1 MKKFYNR
8 NFAYGAA
15 ALLIG
20 AVSFTACSSED
31 ELSNTNPTYDGE
43 SVKTQFAINIPAA
56 AKTRMTGGNTQEGGG
71 FLGMYDIKLLPMT
84 AVGNDNVGF
93 TSILSLDPIVNNG
106 LENSHKI
113 YNDVSIPVGTTNFL
127 FYGAGGENVASAAT
141 EKFDEGIIN
150 ANVSG
155 SNTSNISF
163 SLEEAKVEDTAGE
176 SAKLVKVLNA
186 VESVSGWADKKEDGS
201 TLGKL
206 YKSFITLKAGSA
218 NSICKTLE
226 TLYNQVDGLATG
238 GESTEKTIALGIQ
251 TAIKTDGVFT
261 VSDGPAPYVL
271 STTLTYPQ
279 NMNMPDGSASVAFA
293 DGEFTASTTGV
304 SNGNMTIN
312 MADICYPA
320 SIYYMANTP
329 LKATDADNIT
339 WPTSLEDWTGES
351 AFDGWG
357 DKVLPTTHTIA
368 LANAIQYAVA
378 KLALTVKCSTTPLPD
393 KKGAYVN
400 VPDNGF
406 TVTGVL
412 IGGQPQSVKWD
423 FTPSGDA
430 QTLTKTVYDKSIVS
444 GMAAKSNSVS
454 LTNYTL
460 VLDNK
465 QADAQKV
472 NIAIELKN
480 TSTSEFEGAD
490 GIIPVGGTFYL
501 IAQLDPAKG
510 SNSESVQN
518 PYVFM
523 QDYTTTAN
531 LKISSLANA
540 YNCIPDLRASQLSL
554 GLAVDL
560 TWKTGLSFDIDIQ

>member
-113 YNDVSIPVGTTNFL
+113 YNNVSIPVGTTNFL

-238 GESTEKTIALGIQ
+238 GESTEKNNC
-251 TAIKTDGVFT
+251 
-261 VSDGPAPYVL
+261 SWY
-271 STTLTYPQ
+271 
-279 NMNMPDGSASVAFA
+279 
-293 DGEFTASTTGV
+293 
-304 SNGNMTIN
+304 SNC
-312 MADICYPA
+312 D
-320 SIYYMANTP
+320 
-329 LKATDADNIT
+329 
-339 WPTSLEDWTGES
+339 
-351 AFDGWG
+351 
-357 DKVLPTTHTIA
+357 
-368 LANAIQYAVA
+368 
-378 KLALTVKCSTTPLPD
+378 
-393 KKGAYVN
+393 
-400 VPDNGF
+400 
-406 TVTGVL
+406 
-412 IGGQPQSVKWD
+412 
-423 FTPSGDA
+423 
-430 QTLTKTVYDKSIVS
+430 
-444 GMAAKSNSVS
+444 
-454 LTNYTL
+454 
-460 VLDNK
+460 
-465 QADAQKV
+465 
-472 NIAIELKN
+472 
-480 TSTSEFEGAD
+480 
-490 GIIPVGGTFYL
+490 
-501 IAQLDPAKG
+501 
-510 SNSESVQN
+510 
-518 PYVFM
+518 
-523 QDYTTTAN
+523 
-531 LKISSLANA
+531 
-540 YNCIPDLRASQLSL
+540 
-554 GLAVDL
+554 
-560 TWKTGLSFDIDIQ
+560 